1 AVFPDLTVAED
12 VQVAWI
18 PWAQR
23 TLSLATR
30 AAGLERERAEA
41 LLERVGL
48 GDQASRRAAVLPY
61 GDLKKLEVAIALAG
75 DPELLLLDEPTAGMA
90 PAERRGPVALGG
102 AGGPAA
108 PAAA

>member
-41 LLERVGL
+41 VLERVGL
-48 GDQASRRAAVLPY
+48 AAQASRRAAVLPY

-75 DPELLLLDEPTAGMA
+75 DPELLLLDEPTAGGA
-90 PAERRGPVALGG
+90 PAGRRGAQG
-102 AGGPAA
+102 AGGGA
-108 PAAA
+108 